1 MTAPPKVCP
10 ICGSRYGFAA
20 TFCQKDG
27 AQLSTEGPPDPF
39 IGKTL
44 LGQFRIEEPIGA
56 GGMGTV
62 YRAHQTTLSRNVA
75 VKILHPELASNS
87 DAVRRFHRE
96 AKVATQLEH
105 PNLVR
110 VFLFGELPN
119 EEGLYLIME
128 YLEGK
133 SVTDV
138 LKSEGALPLPRALH
152 VATQVCEGV
161 GVAHAQG
168 IVHRDVKPENIM
180 LVQRHGDPDF
190 VKVLDFG
197 IARLLWDEQSALTQ
211 SGVIFGTARYISP
224 EGASGEHTDA
234 RSDVYSIG
242 ILVYQLLTGATP
254 FDAQTPVAMLMK
266 HIHDQPKPLRS
277 VGRGAE
283 VPQPVADA
291 VMQALNKNPKHRYT
305 DATAFADALRSA
317 ASAAGVPLM
326 GLRQS
331 WSARTS
337 LPPITST
344 PVTAPVPPVHSSP
357 GSTTDMS
364 IAGLPKRPRWTTMLA
379 AFVLGAAAVVGG
391 VIAVDEMSGP
401 SPEEQRDALVQRARE
416 ALTAGHI
423 DAPPGENVLE
433 LSGRILEEDPQHH
446 GAKNVRREAVLRL
459 FEEAARARAM
469 DDHDSA
475 KAALERVLVF
485 RPGDPEA
492 MAALESLEEHED
504 EHEAVGL
511 QVTPSE
517 ATTGETVAFLAITEH
532 DTDVNRPAFEI
543 WSRNRRLRR
552 LPAANAHD
560 EHWVT
565 SYTFRSAGTYEIR
578 FVGDGVDDS
587 FRQSVR
593 ITRRRPGVARQTP
606 SPTTQPFA
614 PQPTQPPPVMTTD
627 DHGIDWT
634 VPGTHTMQNPP
645 TMDPPSMDDGHVPAP
660 WTGTSNGTPGGVL

>member
-27 AQLSTEGPPDPF
+27 AQLTAEGSPDPF
-39 IGKTL
+39 VGKTL

-75 VKILHPELASNS
+75 VKILHPELASNP

-133 SVTDV
+133 SITDV
-138 LKSEGALPLPRALH
+138 LKTEGALPVPRALH
-152 VATQVCEGV
+152 LAAQVCEGV

-180 LVQRHGDPDF
+180 VVQRHGDADF

-242 ILVYQLLTGATP
+242 VLVYQLLTGVTP
-254 FDAQTPVAMLMK
+254 FEAQTPVAMLMK
-266 HIHDQPKPLRS
+266 HIHDRPAPLRT
-277 VGRGAE
+277 VGKGHQ

-291 VMQALNKNPKHRYT
+291 VMQALNKKPGHRYA

-317 ASAAGVPLM
+317 ASAAGVPML

-337 LPPITST
+337 LPPIT
-344 PVTAPVPPVHSSP
+344 PAPVPASTTTAPSPVSN
-357 GSTTDMS
+357 TTDMS
-364 IAGLPKRPRWTTMLA
+364 VAGLPKRPRWTTMLA
-379 AFVLGAAAVVGG
+379 AFVFGAAAVVSG
-391 VIAVDEMSGP
+391 VVAVDQFSGP
-401 SPEEQRDALVQRARE
+401 SPAEQHEALVDRARE

-433 LSGRILEEDPQHH
+433 LSGRILEADPQHA

-459 FEEAARARAM
+459 FEEAARARAL
-469 DDHDSA
+469 DDTETA

-485 RPGDPEA
+485 QPGDPEA
-492 MAALESLEEHED
+492 LDVLASLDVHEHTEE
-504 EHEAVGL
+504 AIGL
-511 QVTPSE
+511 QVTPE
-517 ATTGETVAFLAITEH
+517 QPAIGESIAFLAVV
-532 DTDVNRPAFEI
+532 DANDAVSRPAFEI
-543 WSRNRRLRR
+543 WSGRRRLRR
-552 LPAANAHD
+552 LPAVNAHD
-560 EHWVT
+560 THWVT
-565 SYTFRSAGTYEIR
+565 SYTFRSAGNYEVR
-578 FVGDGVDDS
+578 FVGDGIDDS
-587 FRQSVR
+587 FREAISV
-593 ITRRRPGVARQTP
+593 TRRGRGVARRTP
-606 SPTTQPFA
+606 RRQHTPQPFVQ
-614 PQPTQPPPVMTTD
+614 PQPQPQPPVMTTD
-627 DHGIDWT
+627 DNGIDWT
-634 VPGTHTMQNPP
+634 VPGTHSMQNPP
-645 TMDPPSMDDGHVPAP
+645 SMEPAVDDHVPAP
-660 WTGTSNGTPGGVL
+660 WTGTSNSGAVL